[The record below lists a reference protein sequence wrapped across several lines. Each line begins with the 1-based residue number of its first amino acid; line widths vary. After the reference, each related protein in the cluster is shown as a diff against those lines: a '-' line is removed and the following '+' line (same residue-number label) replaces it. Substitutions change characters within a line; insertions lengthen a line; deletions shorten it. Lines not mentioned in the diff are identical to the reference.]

1 MGNSQ
6 KYEQYAKKIKIFNGL
21 EPEEVRD
28 ILKQGHTIEYH
39 AGDSIFYKG
48 QMGSNL
54 FVVLHGSIN
63 IENEGTIISKCRAG
77 DAFGE
82 MSVLNHRPHSASA
95 NAATDVKLFVL
106 TEQDIRGILQKNH
119 AAVALLLNIIH
130 ILSGYLEEANTII
143 AKTNAY
149 DALMK

>member
-1 MGNSQ
+1 MAKSH
-6 KYEQYAKKIKIFNGL
+6 KYEQYAKKIKLFNGL
-21 EPEEVRD
+21 EAEEVYD
-28 ILKQGHTIEYH
+28 ILHQGHSIQYH

-54 FVVLHGSIN
+54 FIVFQGTVN

-95 NAATDVKLFVL
+95 NAASDVKLFVL
-106 TEQDIRGILQKNH
+106 SEQDIHEILKRNH
-119 AAVALLLNIIH
+119 AAVTLLLNIIH
-130 ILSGYLEEANTII
+130 MLSGYLEKANTVI
-143 AKTNAY
+143 AKT
-149 DALMK
+149 DALKALTD